1 MTGKRVLTSSLA
13 AVGMAVG
20 LAATPQLALGS
31 NDGLPDGSWRQSC
44 QGASVRDGK
53 LYAVCLRDGGKKSQF
68 ASVEIGNCRAFGNR
82 NGKLFCESPGDG
94 NGRVGPWGGSFHQS
108 CRDASVDK
116 QGKLQATCRK
126 DNGTYKRS
134 NLQAHKCPGF
144 RAGNRNGDLFCES
157 DGTSSGA
164 GHWGGSFS
172 QSCRDVS
179 TDANGVLTATCRT
192 AAGRWNRTMLS
203 PRQCASWQ
211 AGNRD
216 GKLFCESD
224 GSTSGA
230 GRWGGSFSQSCR
242 DVSTDSNG
250 VLTATCQTMSG
261 RWNRT
266 SLSPAQCSRRKAG
279 NRDGTLFC
287 EQ

>member
-1 MTGKRVLTSSLA
+1 VLVVTMTLSDLMNNAATAAVMCPIAIGTAQQLGASADPFLMAVAVGASCAFLTPIGHQNNTLILGARAAASASATTGGWGCLPPTGGDVQTERARRMVAMPMLMTGKRILGVA
-13 AVGMAVG
+13 ARPRG
-20 LAATPQLALGS
+20 T
-31 NDGLPDGSWRQSC
+31 
-44 QGASVRDGK
+44 
-53 LYAVCLRDGGKKSQF
+53 QF

-94 NGRVGPWGGSFHQS
+94 SGSNGRLGPWGGSFHQS

-179 TDANGVLTATCRT
+179 TDANGVLTATC
-192 AAGRWNRTMLS
+192 
-203 PRQCASWQ
+203 
-211 AGNRD
+211 
-216 GKLFCESD
+216 
-224 GSTSGA
+224 
-230 GRWGGSFSQSCR
+230 
-242 DVSTDSNG
+242 
-250 VLTATCQTMSG
+250 QTMSG

-266 SLSPAQCSRRKAG
+266 SLSAAQCSRRKAG